1 MDLISTLYNSLE
13 QANHWDKTITLKR
26 MEYLTLAHTI
36 DTNIYYIETGSVK
49 ISIYLQDQEHI
60 IRFGYRH
67 NFIAALD
74 SFITN
79 KPTEFHIQALK
90 KTTIKVIKKEHYLQ
104 FIRSNPAHQI
114 LWDML
119 LEGLILQQLEREKD
133 LLIKSPAERYIRV
146 LQRSPRLFQEI
157 PNKYIASYLG
167 MSAETLSRLNKS

>member
-1 MDLISTLYNSLE
+1 MDTISTLYNSLE

-104 FIRSNPAHQI
+104 FIRSNAAHQI
-114 LWDML
+114 LWDTL
-119 LEGLILQQLEREKD
+119 LEGLNFTTIGTRK
-133 LLIKSPAERYIRV
+133 
-146 LQRSPRLFQEI
+146 RLA
-157 PNKYIASYLG
+157 N
-167 MSAETLSRLNKS
+167 